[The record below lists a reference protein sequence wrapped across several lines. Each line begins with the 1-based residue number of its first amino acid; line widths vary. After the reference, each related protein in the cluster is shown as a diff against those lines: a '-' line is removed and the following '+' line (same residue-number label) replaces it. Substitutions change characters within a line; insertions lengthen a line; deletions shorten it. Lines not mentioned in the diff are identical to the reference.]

1 MNKKDNKSNNRT
13 HQLTCM
19 LTEEEMNAINSYLR
33 HYHIKNKSNW
43 VRHTLI
49 KSIIAHQ
56 EMDHPTLFDEFE
68 MR

>member
-1 MNKKDNKSNNRT
+1 MNKKDIKSNNRT

-19 LTEEEMNAINSYLR
+19 LTDEEIKAINCYLK
-33 HYHIKNKSNW
+33 HYHITNKSKW

-49 KSIIAHQ
+49 KSIISHQ
-56 EMDHPTLFDEFE
+56 EMDHPTLFEEFE